1 LFLSLDEDLS
11 LGLGLSLESD
21 LLCLS
26 ELVRLSLSWFF
37 RLSEVSLEWLLS
49 RELFLEFTGVL
60 SALISFN
67 NVVIWYNLVL
77 SLSDFLDGFSVCSHF
92 LPCFFLGAVDS
103 SISNCLVG
111 DLALKEGDGCRRCLG
126 PLLCF
131 ERDLLDDDGGVSS
144 GGGGVFCLSADDS
157 LDLSGELSWGE
168 DCREG
173 GLDDVDASDSEFL
186 RSL

>member
-1 LFLSLDEDLS
+1 MSLDEDLS

-26 ELVRLSLSWFF
+26 ELGRLSLSCVF

-49 RELFLEFTGVL
+49 RELFLEFTGVF
-60 SALISFN
+60 SAFISLTS
-67 NVVIWYNLVL
+67 VVIWYNLL
-77 SLSDFLDGFSVCSHF
+77 FILSDFLAGFSVCSHF
-92 LPCFFLGAVDS
+92 LTPCFFLGAVDS

-111 DLALKEGDGCRRCLG
+111 DLALKEGDGGRRCLG

-144 GGGGVFCLSADDS
+144 GGGGVSASLLMTLLIYLVNFHGGRILVSESLMTLTLLIPSFCVLC
-157 LDLSGELSWGE
+157 G
-168 DCREG
+168 
-173 GLDDVDASDSEFL
+173 
-186 RSL
+186 

>member
-26 ELVRLSLSWFF
+26 GLVRLSLSWFF

-49 RELFLEFTGVL
+49 CELFLEFTGVL

-77 SLSDFLDGFSVCSHF
+77 SLSDFLVGFSVRCHPLTF
-92 LPCFFLGAVDS
+92 CFFLGAVDS
-103 SISNCLVG
+103 SISSCLVG

-126 PLLCF
+126 PLLSF

-144 GGGGVFCLSADDS
+144 GGGGVFSLSADDS
-157 LDLSGELSWGE
+157 LDLSGEL
-168 DCREG
+168 
-173 GLDDVDASDSEFL
+173 
-186 RSL
+186 

>member
-1 LFLSLDEDLS
+1 MFLSLDEDLS

-49 RELFLEFTGVL
+49 CELFLEFTGVL

-67 NVVIWYNLVL
+67 NVVIWYKLVRSPL
-77 SLSDFLDGFSVCSHF
+77 SLSDFLVGFSGCCHF

-111 DLALKEGDGCRRCLG
+111 DLALKEGDGGRRCLG
-126 PLLCF
+126 PLLSF
-131 ERDLLDDDGGVSS
+131 ERDLLEDDGGVSS
-144 GGGGVFCLSADDS
+144 GGGGVLSLSAEDS
-157 LDLSGELSWGE
+157 LDLSGEL
-168 DCREG
+168 
-173 GLDDVDASDSEFL
+173 
-186 RSL
+186 

>member
-1 LFLSLDEDLS
+1 MVLFLDEDLS

-26 ELVRLSLSWFF
+26 GLVRLSLSWFF
-37 RLSEVSLEWLLS
+37 RLSEVSLEGLLS

-77 SLSDFLDGFSVCSHF
+77 SLSDFLVGFSVCCHF

-111 DLALKEGDGCRRCLG
+111 DLVLKEGDGCRRCLG
-126 PLLCF
+126 PLLSF

-144 GGGGVFCLSADDS
+144 GGGGVFSLSADDY
-157 LDLSGELSWGE
+157 LDLSGEL
-168 DCREG
+168 
-173 GLDDVDASDSEFL
+173 
-186 RSL
+186 

>member
-11 LGLGLSLESD
+11 LGLGLSPESD

-26 ELVRLSLSWFF
+26 GLVRLSLSWFF

-77 SLSDFLDGFSVCSHF
+77 SLSDFLVGFSVCSHF
-92 LPCFFLGAVDS
+92 LTPCFFLGAVDS

-144 GGGGVFCLSADDS
+144 AGGGVFGLSVDEC
-157 LDLSGELSWGE
+157 LDLSGELSWRE
-168 DCREG
+168 DSRE
-173 GLDDVDASDSEFL
+173 
-186 RSL
+186 